1 MFLYRKSA
9 SNGFVWLIWSCPK
22 TCKAKQKKKK
32 NVSRPDFYEK
42 ESGRTLFFFFVI
54 WDLFNISNWRLSLQ
68 ITTLPQLGIRWSS
81 YVK

>member
-32 NVSRPDFYEK
+32 MFLVLISIK
-42 ESGRTLFFFFVI
+42 KKAGGRFFFF
-54 WDLFNISNWRLSLQ
+54 LSFGTFLTFP
-68 ITTLPQLGIRWSS
+68 IGGFLYKLPPSPS
-81 YVK
+81 

>member
-1 MFLYRKSA
+1 MGLF
-9 SNGFVWLIWSCPK
+9 G
-22 TCKAKQKKKK
+22 
-32 NVSRPDFYEK
+32 SRPDFYKK
-42 ESGRTLFFFFVI
+42 ESGRTLFFFVI

>member
-1 MFLYRKSA
+1 MKSA
-9 SNGFVWLIWSCPK
+9 PNGFVWLIWSCPK
-22 TCKAKQKKKK
+22 TCKAKQKKKNK
-32 NVSRPDFYEK
+32 MFLVLISIK
-42 ESGRTLFFFFVI
+42 KKAGGRFFFFFVI